1 MEEELSMHRLCT
13 TLAVAAGLALAVSLS
28 SSVAQAATSPLDDP
42 YAVGYFTN
50 ARAPGAPDA
59 QLRLTNDGST
69 ETNLWANIYVF
80 NNDEEMEECCS
91 CLVTPNGYLD
101 LDVNNDLTGNPLGG
115 GPKPPRGIIKVV
127 SSAAQGP
134 ATSYAPVG
142 GIRGWLTQIQNG
154 TGSSFSITES
164 DLKDSYL
171 SPSELAISLQETC
184 SFVLSLGSGT
194 GVCSC
199 TDAGH

>member
-1 MEEELSMHRLCT
+1 MHRLCRI
-13 TLAVAAGLALAVSLS
+13 LAVVAIAAAATALVLAASPS
-28 SSVAQAATSPLDDP
+28 TTVAQDDP
-42 YAVGYFTN
+42 YGVGYFTN

-59 QLRLTNDGST
+59 QLRLSNDGST

-127 SSAAQGP
+127 SSETQGP
-134 ATSYAPVG
+134 ATAYAPVG

-171 SPSELAISLQETC
+171 SASELAISLQETC
-184 SFVLSLGSGT
+184 GFVLSLGSGT
-194 GVCSC
+194 GACSC